1 MAESLELVVIT
12 GMSGAGKTVAMRSFE
27 DLGFYCIDNM
37 PPSILPTFW
46 ELIKESDKINRVA
59 LVVDLR
65 TREFFDDLERVLS
78 NMIDTQHVTTR
89 ILFLDA
95 SDTTLV
101 SRYKET
107 RRKHPLAED
116 DRILVGIQRERAL
129 LETLKARAQIII
141 DTTGLKPK
149 QLRAKINEHFDT
161 LNQETFHIEVMSFGF
176 KYGAP
181 IDPDII
187 MDVRFLPNPYYI
199 EELRPLTGEDSR
211 VYDYV
216 MQQPETEQFYK
227 RFMELI
233 RYCMPGYKKEGKAV
247 VTIGIGCT
255 GGKHRSVSLARR
267 IAKDLANDDYRVNI
281 THRDSQKK

>member
-46 ELIKESDKINRVA
+46 ELIKESGKINRVA

-161 LNQETFHIEVMSFGF
+161 LNQETFHIEVMLS
-176 KYGAP
+176 
-181 IDPDII
+181 
-187 MDVRFLPNPYYI
+187 
-199 EELRPLTGEDSR
+199 
-211 VYDYV
+211 
-216 MQQPETEQFYK
+216 
-227 RFMELI
+227 LI
-233 RYCMPGYKKEGKAV
+233 HISEPTR
-247 VTIGIGCT
+247 
-255 GGKHRSVSLARR
+255 L
-267 IAKDLANDDYRVNI
+267 L
-281 THRDSQKK
+281 